1 MLQSLHTLFI
11 FKYTDMETLGK
22 LFGTVEKVK
31 IIRLF
36 LFNHESFFDAQ
47 EIATRIQSNAER
59 VMEEMTVLTK
69 IGLVKK
75 KSVVREVEIKKGR
88 KVFLKKANVPAWS
101 LNTSFVYLAQLQN
114 FLIDLSPIKNS
125 ELLKRIGKVGKL
137 KLVIV
142 SGIFIRDW
150 ESRLD
155 LLVVGD
161 GIKKGAMERAMKS
174 LEAEVGKEIRYSTFE
189 TSDFKY
195 RLGMYDKLIRD
206 VLDFKHTVVMDKL
219 ALNK

>member
-1 MLQSLHTLFI
+1 
-11 FKYTDMETLGK
+11 METLGK

-47 EIATRIQSNAER
+47 EIALRTQSPLEK
-59 VMEEMTVLTK
+59 VEVEMSTLTK
-69 IGLVKK
+69 SGLLKK
-75 KSVVREVEIKKGR
+75 KSVIREIEIKKGR
-88 KVFLKKANVPAWS
+88 KVFTRKAHVPAWS

-125 ELLKRIGKVGKL
+125 ELLKRIAKVGKI

-155 LLVVGD
+155 LLIVADEMKRGTL
-161 GIKKGAMERAMKS
+161 ERAMKT
-174 LEAEVGKEIRYSTFE
+174 LEAEVGKEIRYSAFE

-206 VLDFKHTVVMDKL
+206 VLDYNHTVVLDKL
-219 ALNK
+219 GLNK